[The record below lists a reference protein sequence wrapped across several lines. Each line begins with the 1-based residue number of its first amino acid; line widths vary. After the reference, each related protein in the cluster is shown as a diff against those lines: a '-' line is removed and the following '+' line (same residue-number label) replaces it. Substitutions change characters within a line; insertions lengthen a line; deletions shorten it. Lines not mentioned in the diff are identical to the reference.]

1 MVHFGLNGIG
11 ICVDT
16 DRRTSTFVRLS
27 IDIKKKEKENTIFEK
42 LESMSKANFRIALI
56 GFAK

>member
-1 MVHFGLNGIG
+1 MVRFGLNGIG

>member
-1 MVHFGLNGIG
+1 MVRFGLNGIG

-56 GFAK
+56 GVAK